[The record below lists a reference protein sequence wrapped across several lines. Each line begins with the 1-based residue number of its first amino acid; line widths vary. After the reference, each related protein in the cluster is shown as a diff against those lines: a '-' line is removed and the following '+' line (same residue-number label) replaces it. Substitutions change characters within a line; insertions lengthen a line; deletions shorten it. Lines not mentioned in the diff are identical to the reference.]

1 MNKKKINWV
10 FLAIVTVIALIF
22 IAQSLL
28 PPLKHGARRLQSVNS
43 IAKITMP
50 ITAPRNGATAFVSQ
64 SRRLGAPRL
73 RSGVGNR
80 EQNFEKSVK

>member
-28 PPLKHGARRLQSVNS
+28 PPPKHGARRLQSVNS
-43 IAKITMP
+43 VAKITMP
-50 ITAPRNGATAFVSQ
+50 ITNNQAPIPT
-64 SRRLGAPRL
+64 
-73 RSGVGNR
+73 
-80 EQNFEKSVK
+80 K